1 MPPERPVASVMGNK
15 EYWTERALERENEA
29 YLRGVDLTG
38 KMFRE
43 YEIAAKE
50 IRLQI
55 NDFYA
60 KYAGKYGL
68 TYEQAVKLLTQGE
81 YREWKADL
89 AEYMAKIAQEQ
100 DPHIKAM
107 LTAQLDA
114 LSTNSQLSRLE
125 ALLGQIDMK
134 LNELFEQG
142 VAQMKAEFGEA
153 FREGYYKK
161 IYDLQSRA
169 GFVNE
174 IARIS
179 EDMVEKVLT
188 YPWSGAMFSDRLWQN
203 KQALLFHLRETITQG
218 VMQGKS
224 IAAMSKELSAKMG
237 QSYKAAE
244 RLIRTETSHF
254 HGEADKAAY
263 EAAGIEEYEYVATL
277 DARTCAVCGALDGK
291 HFRVEDAQAGVNYP
305 PMHPN
310 DRCTTVEYD
319 PNDAMD
325 WYNSGKPMPKNMTY
339 EEWYQLQV
347 EEHGSGYVE
356 MERKKAY
363 HATADR
369 KTWEE
374 YKELLGKDAPSSPAK
389 FQDIKYGDPDLYR
402 MYKLDYKRRSRLASD
417 PSLKLPG
424 AENACAEQDKFLK
437 YLFNPDNPRGYAK
450 GVAFADRL
458 GYNKDNWKGLQ
469 AEILRRAGL
478 YPIRAVGNRGYG
490 MKKKKKM
497 VLYGKTGKPTNVVVS
512 WIEEDGR
519 PRMVSAYIKEATDD

>member
-402 MYKLDYKRRSRLASD
+402 MYKLDYKRRSRLASG

-450 GVAFADRL
+450 GVALA
-458 GYNKDNWKGLQ
+458 K
-469 AEILRRAGL
+469 A
-478 YPIRAVGNRGYG
+478 P
-490 MKKKKKM
+490 
-497 VLYGKTGKPTNVVVS
+497 
-512 WIEEDGR
+512 
-519 PRMVSAYIKEATDD
+519 

>member
-277 DARTCAVCGALDGK
+277 DARTCAAVSYT
-291 HFRVEDAQAGVNYP
+291 H
-305 PMHPN
+305 
-310 DRCTTVEYD
+310 
-319 PNDAMD
+319 
-325 WYNSGKPMPKNMTY
+325 
-339 EEWYQLQV
+339 
-347 EEHGSGYVE
+347 
-356 MERKKAY
+356 
-363 HATADR
+363 
-369 KTWEE
+369 
-374 YKELLGKDAPSSPAK
+374 
-389 FQDIKYGDPDLYR
+389 
-402 MYKLDYKRRSRLASD
+402 
-417 PSLKLPG
+417 
-424 AENACAEQDKFLK
+424 
-437 YLFNPDNPRGYAK
+437 
-450 GVAFADRL
+450 
-458 GYNKDNWKGLQ
+458 
-469 AEILRRAGL
+469 LRAHE
-478 YPIRAVGNRGYG
+478 
-490 MKKKKKM
+490 
-497 VLYGKTGKPTNVVVS
+497 T
-512 WIEEDGR
+512 
-519 PRMVSAYIKEATDD
+519 

>member
-1 MPPERPVASVMGNK
+1 MGNK

-244 RLIRTETSHF
+244 RLIRTETAHI
-254 HGEADKAAY
+254 HAEADRRAY
-263 EAAGIEEYEYVATL
+263 KEAGVAEYEYMAAVNE
-277 DARTCAVCGALDGK
+277 RTCDTCGALDGRRFK
-291 HFRVEDAQAGVNYP
+291 VADAEPGVNYP
-305 PMHPN
+305 PIHPN
-310 DRCTTVEYD
+310 CRCTTVEYD
-319 PNDAMD
+319 PEEALD
-325 WYNSGKPMPKNMTY
+325 WLNSGEPMPKRTTY
-339 EEWYQLQV
+339 QEWYSRQTAANGQGSV
-347 EEHGSGYVE
+347 EV
-356 MERKKAY
+356 ERKKAY
-363 HATADR
+363 NIKADQEQFDAFLGVLPDGEVPPTLDAFQNVKYTNPEKWRQMKAKVRLYNSTASR
-369 KTWEE
+369 GTLPEVASAS
-374 YKELLGKDAPSSPAK
+374 AP
-389 FQDIKYGDPDLYR
+389 
-402 MYKLDYKRRSRLASD
+402 
-417 PSLKLPG
+417 
-424 AENACAEQDKFLK
+424 QDKLQG
-437 YLFNPDNPRGYAK
+437 YLLNHEHPRGKEKAH
-450 GVAFADRL
+450 VINQVL
-458 GYNKDNWKGLQ
+458 GYNVENWETFQ
-469 AEILRRAGL
+469 
-478 YPIRAVGNRGYG
+478 
-490 MKKKKKM
+490 KKLLTEVQKSPVTKT
-497 VLYGKTGKPTNVVVS
+497 VSTQFGERYTVPVILYGRKDRFLRLNTVWQIDTGGKDPHFIT
-512 WIEEDGR
+512 
-519 PRMVSAYIKEATDD
+519 ATPERKK